1 MPRNVVTLAPRAS
14 LFRRRKHD
22 QARARIAGLLA
33 QRFRPR
39 YREDG
44 LIQIDF
50 PKTYSARQAKGDV
63 AIELD
68 RIDQDWPRYYRL
80 YPTESALK
88 TRGASLPRKRERQ

>member
-14 LFRRRKHD
+14 LFRRKKHD
-22 QARARIAGLLA
+22 EARTRIAALLA

-44 LIQIDF
+44 VIQIDF
-50 PKTYSARQAKGDV
+50 PKRYSARQAKGQV

-68 RIDQDWPRYYRL
+68 QIDRNWSRYYRL
-80 YPTESALK
+80 YPTEHALK
-88 TRGASLPRKRERQ
+88 LQNAGLPRTRARQ